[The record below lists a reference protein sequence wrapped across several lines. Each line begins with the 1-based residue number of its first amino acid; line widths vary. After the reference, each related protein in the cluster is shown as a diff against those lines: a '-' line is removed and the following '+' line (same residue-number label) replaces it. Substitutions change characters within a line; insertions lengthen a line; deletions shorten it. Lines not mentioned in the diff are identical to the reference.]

1 LSSVLETLDR
11 EWATL
16 APSRTAR
23 RCLRRWAHDHPVF
36 DGLDDLDA
44 LLERRRAPGA
54 SGPIL
59 SALAALAP
67 ADEVA
72 ARTLLQALIPGLVY
86 VYQAVGAGDP
96 TVLNDVLA
104 NAWMTIRTYPAHR
117 EGSVAAN
124 VLWDARKRYR
134 RDHRKYEALRDVPP
148 VAWRREHA
156 PSAEEVALDNLG
168 LGLLIDRL
176 RRANVDDEMLRTL
189 LRHWLGEEPM
199 TALSAEIGV
208 PRHTLNMRRYRTE
221 LRLRHLPLAG

>member
-1 LSSVLETLDR
+1 MSSVLETLDR
-11 EWATL
+11 EWAAL
-16 APSRTAR
+16 ASSRTAR

-44 LLERRRAPGA
+44 VLERRRTAGA

-59 SALAALAP
+59 SALATFAP
-67 ADEVA
+67 ADGVA
-72 ARTLLQALIPGLVY
+72 ARTLFQALIPGLVH
-86 VYQAVGAGDP
+86 VYQAVGASDP

-104 NAWMTIRTYPAHR
+104 NAWLNIRTYPTHR

-134 RDHRKYEALRDVPP
+134 RDHRKYEALRDIPP
-148 VAWRREHA
+148 LAWKREHA
-156 PSAEEVALDNLG
+156 PSAEEVALGNVG
-168 LGLLIDRL
+168 LGQLIDRL
-176 RRANVDDEMLRTL
+176 RRANVDEVMLQTL

-208 PRHTLNMRRYRTE
+208 PTHTLNMRRYRTE
-221 LRLRHLPLAG
+221 LRLRQLPLAG